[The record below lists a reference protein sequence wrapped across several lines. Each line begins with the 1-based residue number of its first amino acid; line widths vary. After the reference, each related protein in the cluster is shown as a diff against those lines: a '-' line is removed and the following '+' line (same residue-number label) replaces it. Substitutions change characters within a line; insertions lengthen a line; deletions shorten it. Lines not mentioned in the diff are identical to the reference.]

1 MKFIQL
7 TKIRVFDN
15 KEELITECWI
25 NCQNIVYVQNLNNKT
40 YIYLNGMNDP
50 IRVLET
56 FDSVIELI
64 NQQDA

>member
-25 NCQNIVYVQNLNNKT
+25 NYQNIVYVQNLNNKT